1 LAGSNIRI
9 SELLALQVE
18 KHISDDRSPL
28 FIRQQRRNEKELLRD
43 FDRLLRDLVIDW
55 GAPPLAL
62 EIGQD

>member
-55 GAPPLAL
+55 GAAPLAL